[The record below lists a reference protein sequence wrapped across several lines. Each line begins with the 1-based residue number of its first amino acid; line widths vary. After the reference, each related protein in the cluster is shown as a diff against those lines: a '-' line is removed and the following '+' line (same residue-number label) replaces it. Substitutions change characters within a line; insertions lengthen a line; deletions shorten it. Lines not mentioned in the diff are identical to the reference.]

1 MLENQKWLDTEPPI
15 NFALIQI
22 HGSPAAQVEDEKILN
37 LARELS
43 CKIVY
48 LIHRPDEVLLNPTV
62 QNYFEQNSDSKFIF
76 LGDLIFRD
84 PFWAERRHQSLV
96 MPHPYLGLS
105 LPLPGRKIV
114 VGAFTSWG
122 EMRDPEHYFDLV
134 RSLNE
139 NVANQLPTQSN
150 ENLNLNLNLKSHSKN
165 DDLFEFQMGG
175 AGLEHRLIPPFIH
188 VRQEPFVPHFNVQLY
203 HLHGK
208 KRYGESSGSLH
219 RGISIPVI
227 FEANGAERLEGFHAI
242 KIVAD
247 DKLQA
252 IDFDQAARDILNLA
266 HHGLGDS
273 LERNL
278 TLARANHFGAFAQTV
293 LDFLKNK

>member
-22 HGSPAAQVEDEKILN
+22 HGSPAAQVEDEKILY
-37 LARELS
+37 LARKLS
-43 CKIVY
+43 CKVVY
-48 LIHRPDEVLLNPTV
+48 LIHRPDEALLNPFV
-62 QNYFEQNSDSKFIF
+62 RNDFEKNLDSKFIF

-96 MPHPYLGLS
+96 MPHPYLDLS
-105 LPLPGRKIV
+105 LPRPNRKIV

-122 EMRDPEHYFDLV
+122 EMRDPEHYFALI

-139 NVANQLPTQSN
+139 HVASQLPTQSN
-150 ENLNLNLNLKSHSKN
+150 ENLNLNLNLKSHSKD

-175 AGLEHRLIPPFIH
+175 TGLEHRLIPPFIH

-242 KIVAD
+242 KINAD
-247 DKLQA
+247 DELQA
-252 IDFDQAARDILNLA
+252 IDFDNAARDIVSLA
-266 HHGLGDS
+266 RSTIDDILK
-273 LERNL
+273 RNL
-278 TLARANHFGAFAQTV
+278 TLARAHDFGTFAQTV
-293 LDFLKNK
+293 LDFLKK